1 MGEKREENQEKKLHL
16 KLTDQPWILL
26 EYSAIFYCNERINM
40 TNMINEENVCISKST
55 EQIKETLD
63 LHISCFFSVTR
74 FFHLSL
80 ALTYKVLES

>member
-1 MGEKREENQEKKLHL
+1 
-16 KLTDQPWILL
+16 
-26 EYSAIFYCNERINM
+26 
-40 TNMINEENVCISKST
+40 MINEENVCISKST

-63 LHISCFFSVTR
+63 LHISCFFFLLHV